1 MYKEFKQKE
10 GETMAGNANSGYSIA
25 FKMSEQMLQK
35 KIDEYRKEYGTGR
48 HGMVSWP
55 QFCAFL
61 GYAESVV
68 GECYRKGKEG
78 RNAYSGRAELLEA
91 FRTEC
96 KALTMATCNKQQQLA
111 KDECRC
117 DYFSAAETGTTD
129 NSIRILFGSPGDD
142 RWMQAM
148 K

>member
-1 MYKEFKQKE
+1 
-10 GETMAGNANSGYSIA
+10 MAGNANSGYSIA
-25 FKMSEQMLQK
+25 FKMSEAMLEK
-35 KIDEYRKEYGTGR
+35 KIAEYKQEYGGGR

-78 RNAYSGRAELLEA
+78 RNAYTGRSELLEA

-111 KDECRC
+111 RDECRT
-117 DYFSAAETGTTD
+117 DYFAAPEVGAGD
-129 NSIRILFGSPGDD
+129 ASLKILFGSPGDD
-142 RWMQAM
+142 RWIQAM

>member
-1 MYKEFKQKE
+1 
-10 GETMAGNANSGYSIA
+10 MAGNANSGYSIA
-25 FKMSEQMLQK
+25 FKMSEQMLEK
-35 KIDEYRKEYGTGR
+35 KINEYRKEYGSGR

-78 RNAYSGRAELLEA
+78 RNAYTGRADLLEA

-111 KDECRC
+111 KDECRT
-117 DYFSAAETGTTD
+117 DYFAPPDAGMGD
-129 NSIRILFGSPGDD
+129 AGIKILFGSPGDD
-142 RWMQAM
+142 RWIEAM

>member
-1 MYKEFKQKE
+1 
-10 GETMAGNANSGYSIA
+10 MAGNANSGYSIP
-25 FKMSEQMLQK
+25 FKMSEAMLEK
-35 KIDEYRKEYGTGR
+35 KIDTYRKEYGKGQ

-55 QFCAFL
+55 QFCAYL

-78 RNAYSGRAELLEA
+78 KNAYTGRADLLEA

-111 KDECRC
+111 KDECRA
-117 DYFSAAETGTTD
+117 DYFTLPETGTAD
-129 NSIRILFGSPGDD
+129 NSVKILFGVAGDD